1 MFRLR
6 GLNSTAVPH
15 TLRIIITWLRHIFA
29 RELRS
34 LRGRLS
40 YTLLGL
46 LFTLLA
52 VELWQHSTRLQSRE
66 SLLRKG
72 HERAAAASAST
83 FRRSLDQLYRQQQII
98 GSTVLT
104 GRMVP
109 EQIQPYLEDI
119 ASKYGSIASLQVISS
134 DGIIRYSVPPVGYQ
148 NSVAQEPFFKALT
161 PQNPHYLSDLYTG
174 ADQAMPRFRV
184 ASLIAEGP
192 NAPSGIVSIEFYD
205 HAVLELLSRWSN
217 GQTEVLLD
225 GQGRVVFTTQG
236 SGLVRLVQNDPDF
249 ARAARMHRPGPV
261 DVNLSSN
268 EELMGF
274 ATPIPD
280 TSWTIAYLRPE
291 KESLAVIQRD
301 MQTSLVVAVFVVL
314 ALGVAIFAVIWVS
327 LRPLVRL
334 SAATRM
340 LGNLDLEF
348 RLPRGEVEEFEP
360 LVDSF
365 NRMAGDLERAHRQ
378 LTEANRSLEERVR
391 ERTRQ
396 LEAEHDKVL
405 RAERL
410 STLGLLSS
418 AIAHDLRSPLNT
430 ISLNA
435 HWLRAHLGRSMDEKM
450 DAKLQTVERELRRA
464 DRIIQTLLAFARTGE
479 PKREPIDLNRLV
491 SEVAEANEPPPIVNL
506 RVELDAHMPTVSVD
520 SVQMFQVLENL
531 IKNAVQAM
539 PQGGLVRVTTEVRG
553 ESCRIRVSDTGPGI
567 PPEMLDTVF
576 EPLVTTKRGG
586 TGIGLALCKRIVDAH
601 GGTLSVQS
609 RPGEGATFQ
618 IDLPLEAT
626 SGPASSNHANEL
638 ALPSSRTAG

>member
-1 MFRLR
+1 MFRFR
-6 GLNSTAVPH
+6 GLNSRAVPH
-15 TLRIIITWLRHIFA
+15 TLRIVMTWLRHIGA

-46 LFTLLA
+46 LLTLLA
-52 VELWQHSTRLQSRE
+52 VELWQNGVRLQSRE
-66 SLLRKG
+66 TLLRQG

-83 FRRSLDQLYRQQQII
+83 FRRSLDQIYRQEQII
-98 GSTVLT
+98 GRTALT
-104 GRMVP
+104 GRMVE
-109 EQIQPYLEDI
+109 EQIQPYLDDV
-119 ASKYGSIASLQVISS
+119 ASQYGSLASLQVIGT
-134 DGIIRYSVPPVGYQ
+134 DGTIRYSSPPVGYHNTVTQ
-148 NSVAQEPFFKALT
+148 DPFFKALT
-161 PQNPHYLSDLYTG
+161 PQNPRYLSDLYSS
-174 ADQAMPRFRV
+174 ADNPQPRFRI
-184 ASLIAEGP
+184 ASLITDETA
-192 NAPSGIVSIEFYD
+192 APLGIVSIELYD
-205 HAVLELLSRWSN
+205 HAVLDLLSRWST

-236 SGLVRLVQNDPDF
+236 GGLVQVVQRDPDF
-249 ARAARMHRPGPV
+249 AQAAITHQARPV
-261 DVNLSSN
+261 DVDLSAK
-268 EELMGF
+268 EELMGY

-291 KESLAVIQRD
+291 KESLAVVRRD
-301 MQTSLVVAVFVVL
+301 TQTSLIVAVLVVL

-340 LGNLDLEF
+340 LGNLDLQF

-365 NRMAGDLERAHRQ
+365 NRMAADLERAHRE

-396 LEAEHDKVL
+396 LEAEHEKVL

-430 ISLNA
+430 ISLNT

-450 DAKLQTVERELRRA
+450 DAKLHTIERELRRS

-479 PKREPIDLNRLV
+479 PKREPTDLNWLV
-491 SEVAEANEPPPIVNL
+491 REVAEANEPPPMIGL
-506 RVELDAHMPTVSVD
+506 QIELDPELPEIAVD

-539 PQGGLVRVTTEVRG
+539 PEGGQVRVSTKRVDAG
-553 ESCRIRVSDTGPGI
+553 CRIRVSDTGPGI
-567 PPEMLDTVF
+567 PPELLDTVF
-576 EPLVTTKRGG
+576 EPLVTTKRTG

-601 GGTLSVQS
+601 GGCLTVES
-609 RPGEGATFQ
+609 RVGEGATFQ
-618 IDLPLEAT
+618 IDLPLSVAT
-626 SGPASSNHANEL
+626 GSTRPDPPEEL
-638 ALPSSRTAG
+638 ALPSRRSVS